1 MTSASAKKS
10 LVPFVLLELSSVFGF
25 ISGSMVFLTYP
36 WLTLQTTGS
45 SASAGLVVALT
56 SIPGLLLS
64 PIGGSIIDKIG
75 RRRSV
80 YLSEFL
86 AMVTSLILPIT
97 ALFLNIDLSLLIVV
111 GVIRSLL
118 VFGGPSARK
127 ALVPDAAERA
137 GITLERANSLHESIS
152 AAGFATGPALAALLI
167 AWINPYNTFYVIAAF
182 AFIASAL
189 AFTIRVTEKREAHDE
204 SEGKGLLH
212 YATQGFRILFNT
224 PAVLI
229 LITAFLSLSM
239 IYLPTEMV
247 ILPRHFSEIKDPTGL
262 GILISAM
269 AVTTSLSSLIF
280 EWYAK
285 QLSFSNIM
293 RIALIGVAV
302 TVVGMSFLPPFWLLL
317 AWGFLLG
324 VFWGPLGPLLNTVIQ
339 RKVPAN
345 MRGRVFSLE
354 MTIWTGGPM
363 ISMVIVGAALDWF
376 DVQPV
381 YFVVAGLTLL
391 SALLVAFNKHTPELN
406 TAEFQD

>member
-285 QLSFSNIM
+285 KLSFSNIM

>member
-189 AFTIRVTEKREAHDE
+189 AFAIRVTEKREAHDE